1 MRSRRITPLLAA
13 IALLVLLWATGGAV
27 ATAPREG
34 PRGQEE
40 AVAPEAY
47 TAIAVGGKHTCALT
61 MGGGVK
67 CWGWNYYGQ
76 LGDGTTTRSHHACGC
91 ERARERGGC
100 HRRRWVW
107 HTCALTVGGGVKC
120 WGRLMW

>member
-1 MRSRRITPLLAA
+1 MRSRRRTPLVVA
-13 IALLVLLWATGGAV
+13 IVLLVLLWAIGGAV

-47 TAIAVGGKHTCALT
+47 TAIAVGGQHTCALT

-67 CWGWNYYGQ
+67 CWGDNTHGQ
-76 LGDGTTTRSHHACGC
+76 LGDGTTTSRRTPVDVIGLGSGVVAI
-91 ERARERGGC
+91 AAGGN
-100 HRRRWVW
+100 
-107 HTCALTVGGGVKC
+107 HTCALTTSGGVKC